1 MFLRAHKKELRM
13 SKAEF
18 LSILRGQLT
27 GQIPTSEVASQVNYY
42 EAYIDGQIGNGVSEE
57 QAVEELGDPRLI
69 AKTLI
74 DSTNRAAEEAG
85 YDGPYRS
92 STDTYDDSDGIN
104 SGIFGNS
111 AGNNYSESN
120 GERFGGY
127 GENDEQAYRAGA
139 QGDGP
144 QIGGAGCGVII
155 FIAVILLILIAALVF
170 SLIRFSIRNFGSI
183 LLIGAVVAG
192 VIVLVRYIG
201 RR

>member
-1 MFLRAHKKELRM
+1 M

-57 QAVEELGDPRLI
+57 QVTAELGDPRLI

-111 AGNNYSESN
+111 TDHDGYSGGN
-120 GERFGGY
+120 GDRFGGY
-127 GENDEQAYRAGA
+127 GEDDQEADRAGA
-139 QGDGP
+139 QEGGT
-144 QIGGAGCGVII
+144 QIGGAGCGII
-155 FIAVILLILIAALVF
+155 VVIAVILLILIAGLVF

-183 LLIGAVVAG
+183 LLIGAIVAG